1 MINTLH
7 SIADDYILKRAN
19 IENCHNG
26 RAKIGCVIVSDGF
39 DIFGINHYNID
50 TKFTSRHAEVDAVTK
65 LRYSEKQK
73 QIIMLVFRTNN
84 KGDKLLMAKPCDNC
98 VKSIRKTLKYK
109 NYKLKANKCYYT
121 DREGKFS
128 YIKI

>member
-1 MINTLH
+1 MNNLH
-7 SIADDYILKRAN
+7 DIVDDYVLKRAS

-26 RAKIGCVIVSDGF
+26 RAKIGCVIVSDSF

-50 TKFTSRHAEVDAVTK
+50 TKFKSRHAEVDAVTK

-73 QIIMLVFRTNN
+73 QVTMLVFRTNN
-84 KGDKLLMAKPCDNC
+84 KGNKLLMAKPCDNC
-98 VKSIRKTLKYK
+98 VRTIRKTLKYK